1 MSNDTVLSEF
11 NSLPAEM
18 QREVVDF
25 IAFLKS
31 KRMKTEKKKKREF
44 GILKGKIIIHS
55 DFDKPLED
63 FKENE

>member
-1 MSNDTVLSEF
+1 
-11 NSLPAEM
+11 M

-31 KRMKTEKKKKREF
+31 KQMKTEKKKKREF

-63 FKENE
+63 FKEYEQ